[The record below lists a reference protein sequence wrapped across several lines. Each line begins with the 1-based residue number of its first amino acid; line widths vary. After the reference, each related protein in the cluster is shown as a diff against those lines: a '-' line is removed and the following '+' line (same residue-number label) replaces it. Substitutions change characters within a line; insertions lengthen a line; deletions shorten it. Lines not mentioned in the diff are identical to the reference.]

1 MFTLPQNPDEDSEVE
16 GVSDQQPITLFGDTV
31 EQFRALLWILYALY
45 VETITL

>member
-1 MFTLPQNPDEDSEVE
+1 
-16 GVSDQQPITLFGDTV
+16 LFGDTV